1 MKELPCCNL
10 KKLIT
15 FQESPEAVHR
25 EATRKRIDRDKRD
38 VRKIVNVIEGWRNPI
53 ESFDDLVCLSSGS
66 VATKEVSDALLGA
79 LETGTNVAE
88 EFTKERIIDRSVDFS
103 DSLSKNNLK
112 TFKSIKADLNLFAR
126 LAVIGQ
132 TQSMD
137 MREVLSHSLGPVP
150 WSLAPTD
157 RKLA

>member
-1 MKELPCCNL
+1 M
-10 KKLIT
+10 
-15 FQESPEAVHR
+15 
-25 EATRKRIDRDKRD
+25 
-38 VRKIVNVIEGWRNPI
+38 
-53 ESFDDLVCLSSGS
+53 
-66 VATKEVSDALLGA
+66 SDALLGA
-79 LETGTNVAE
+79 LETGTTVAE

-126 LAVIGQ
+126 LAVLGQ

-137 MREVLSHSLGPVP
+137 MREVLSHSLDPVP